1 MSNLDQD
8 STVKIPLAN
17 GRGFTLVD
25 AQDAHLF
32 DGCGVYAHPM
42 GYARFRPDGEKGL
55 MLVHRVIM
63 NAPKGTDVDHINHDK
78 RDNRRANLRVCSRA
92 QNFGN
97 RHLDPNQNT
106 SGYKGVGWEKRRNCW
121 RVYISIQNKYVH
133 LGYFQDKEEAARAYD
148 AAAIKHF
155 GEFAVL
161 NFPLS
166 A

>member
-1 MSNLDQD
+1 
-8 STVKIPLAN
+8 
-17 GRGFTLVD
+17 
-25 AQDAHLF
+25 
-32 DGCGVYAHPM
+32 
-42 GYARFRPDGEKGL
+42 

-133 LGYFQDKEEAARAYD
+133 LGYFQDKKEAARAYD

>member
-1 MSNLDQD
+1 MSNLDKD

-17 GRGFTLVD
+17 GRGFTLLD
-25 AQDAHLF
+25 ESDAHLLQ
-32 DGCGVYAHPM
+32 GRNVYAHRC
-42 GYARFRPDGEKGL
+42 GYATIRLVPGGPL
-55 MLVHRVIM
+55 ILVHRLVT
-63 NAPKGTDVDHINHDK
+63 NAPEGTDVDHINHDK